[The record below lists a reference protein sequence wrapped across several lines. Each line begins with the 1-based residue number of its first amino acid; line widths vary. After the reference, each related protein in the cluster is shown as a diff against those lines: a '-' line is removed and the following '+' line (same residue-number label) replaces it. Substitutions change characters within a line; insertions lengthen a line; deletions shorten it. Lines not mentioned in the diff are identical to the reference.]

1 LSPEAIT
8 SADFRRYIDAFNRN
22 DFETFGGYYAPQIH
36 FQGQAGEFH
45 GREQVV
51 SFYRQVKARIRETI
65 GILTLVIGERHIVA
79 ELETELHA
87 LVDWPDFP
95 TGPIR
100 KGETRR
106 SQNFVWYEVADGTF
120 GRIRS
125 ARYRGVPGAADENTP
140 ALVDAEKDRL
150 AAEDTPVTGRVDPT
164 AQIAMTAEQFSTYI
178 NAFNRDDVA
187 TYGEYYAQDVVLV
200 LAGKTELRGRQ
211 AIFDFYKSVKSQT
224 RRTIRINKFVA
235 TPEHIAVELESE
247 FLALQDLP
255 DFTAGPMR
263 QGGRIFINTFV
274 LYDVRD
280 GKFSR
285 IRSALFRKIAN
296 P

>member
-1 LSPEAIT
+1 MSPEGLPAE
-8 SADFRRYIDAFNRN
+8 DFRRYIDAFNRN

-45 GREQVV
+45 SREQVV
-51 SFYRQVKARIRETI
+51 SFYRQVKARVRETI
-65 GILTLVIGERHIVA
+65 GILTLVIGERDIVA
-79 ELETELHA
+79 ELETGLHA

-95 TGPIR
+95 TGPIY

-106 SQNFVWYEVADGTF
+106 SQNFCWYEVADGMF

-125 ARYRGVPGAADENTP
+125 ARYRSVPGPSDDNS
-140 ALVDAEKDRL
+140 RI
-150 AAEDTPVTGRVDPT
+150 DPT
-164 AQIAMTAEQFSTYI
+164 RQIAMTAEQFSSYI
-178 NAFNRDDVA
+178 DAFNRDDVA
-187 TYGEYYAQDVVLV
+187 TYGDYYARDVVLV

-224 RRTIRINKFVA
+224 RRTIRVNKFVA
-235 TPEHIAVELESE
+235 APGHIAVELESE

-255 DFTAGPMR
+255 EFTAGPMLR
-263 QGGRIFINTFV
+263 GGRIFINTFV
-274 LYDVRD
+274 LYDLCD

-285 IRSALFRKIAN
+285 IRSALFRKIVK

>member
-1 LSPEAIT
+1 MSPEALT
-8 SADFRRYIDAFNRN
+8 SEDFRRYIDAFNRN

-36 FQGQAGEFH
+36 FHGQAGEFH
-45 GREQVV
+45 SRERVV
-51 SFYRQVKARIRETI
+51 SFYSQVKARVRETI
-65 GILTLVIGERHIVA
+65 RILTLVSGDRDIVA

-95 TGPIR
+95 TAPIY

-106 SQNFVWYEVADGTF
+106 SQNFVWYEVADGRF

-125 ARYRGVPGAADENTP
+125 ARYRSVLGASDN
-140 ALVDAEKDRL
+140 DS
-150 AAEDTPVTGRVDPT
+150 RVEPT
-164 AQIAMTAEQFSTYI
+164 RQIAMTAEQFSSYI
-178 NAFNRDDVA
+178 DAFNRDDSA
-187 TYGEYYAQDVVLV
+187 TYGDYYAPDVVLV
-200 LAGKTELRGRQ
+200 LAGKTELRGRR

-224 RRTIRINKFVA
+224 RRTIRINKFIA
-235 TPEHIAVELESE
+235 APGHIAVELESE

-255 DFTAGPMR
+255 EFIAGPMLR
-263 QGGRIFINTFV
+263 GQRIFINTFV
-274 LYDVRD
+274 LYDLCD

-285 IRSALFRKIAN
+285 IRSALFRKIAK

>member
-1 LSPEAIT
+1 LSPEALT
-8 SADFRRYIDAFNRN
+8 SEDFRRYIDAFNRN

-45 GREQVV
+45 SREQVV
-51 SFYRQVKARIRETI
+51 SFYRQVKARVRETI
-65 GILTLVIGERHIVA
+65 GILTLVSGARDIVA

-95 TGPIR
+95 TGPIY

-106 SQNFVWYEVADGTF
+106 SQNFCWYEVADGMF

-125 ARYRGVPGAADENTP
+125 ARYRSVPGALNDNTP
-140 ALVDAEKDRL
+140 ALVDAANDSR
-150 AAEDTPVTGRVDPT
+150 GDPT
-164 AQIAMTAEQFSTYI
+164 RQIAMTAEQFSSYI
-178 NAFNRDDVA
+178 EAFNRDDVA
-187 TYGEYYAQDVVLV
+187 AYGDYYARDVVLV

-224 RRTIRINKFVA
+224 RRTIRVNKFVA
-235 TPEHIAVELESE
+235 APGHIAVELESE

-255 DFTAGPMR
+255 EFTAGPMLR
-263 QGGRIFINTFV
+263 GGRIFINTFV
-274 LYDVRD
+274 LYDLRD

-285 IRSALFRKIAN
+285 IRSALFRKIDK